1 MAFHFTEVDLDNFI
15 NDSNKGLKIKVG
27 KQTLEVYDVDKL
39 NVVNSAINKLVYHY
53 PISEEHIEASLSD
66 DSLKE
71 LNEYLLNNGIQNSAK
86 MMIDAVLEI
95 KEHYKDIDSFNP
107 RVYKLKSMHTKN
119 TDDVYLIIVISK
131 ADDFFETMQGYIVNK
146 SGNLI
151 RTTVQSWRFEKIEFN
166 DLAEYDQ
173 RWLSIESYINVKQT
187 KNNIIKEQEAELTK
201 FIYYSTPS

>member
-15 NDSNKGLKIKVG
+15 NNSNKGLKIKVG
-27 KQTLEVYDVDKL
+27 KQTLVVHDVDKL
-39 NVVNSAINKLVYHY
+39 NIVNSAINKLVYRY
-53 PISEEHIEASLSD
+53 PISEEHIDASLTD

-95 KEHYKDIDSFNP
+95 KEHYKDYDSFRP
-107 RVYKLKSMHTKN
+107 CVYKLKSMHTKN
-119 TDDVYLIIVISK
+119 TDDVYLIFIPGESDK
-131 ADDFFETMQGYIVNK
+131 LFDTMQGYIVNK

-173 RWLSIESYINVKQT
+173 RWLFIESYTNVKQT
-187 KNNIIKEQEAELTK
+187 KNDIAKEQEAELTK

>member
-187 KNNIIKEQEAELTK
+187 KK
-201 FIYYSTPS
+201 